1 MDSDACFDLLSV
13 DTQPTPS
20 SDSSQALGQRLIDR
34 AASLGFACA
43 GITGVE
49 PSDHGPEL
57 HDWIDQG
64 MHGSMSWIE
73 DHTDLRTHP
82 AKIIEN
88 ARSILVVADVYASR
102 DADVDSPTEIGRGK
116 IARYARGRDYHKVM
130 KKRLIV
136 LLKELMELHPGASFK
151 LFVDTAPVPERELAQ
166 RAGIGW
172 VGKHTLIIHPKAGS
186 YLFLGGIVMSLDAS
200 APSSQTTITDHCGTC
215 TRCIDACP
223 TEAITPHRVDA
234 RKCISYLTIEHR
246 EPIDPDLGLK
256 MGDWIYG
263 CDICQEVCP
272 HNSHK
277 DNEYPS
283 NEAYRSERSSFDLL
297 EVIGW
302 NEDDRGE
309 AFIGSAMKRAKLN
322 MMQRNAIIVAG
333 NQIRNEPDS
342 STARTMREKID
353 TIAQDGSVDSLLG
366 SAAQVVLGSLGD

>member
-1 MDSDACFDLLSV
+1 
-13 DTQPTPS
+13 
-20 SDSSQALGQRLIDR
+20 
-34 AASLGFACA
+34 
-43 GITGVE
+43 
-49 PSDHGPEL
+49 
-57 HDWIDQG
+57 
-64 MHGSMSWIE
+64 MHGTMSWIE
-73 DHTDLRTHP
+73 EHTDLRTDP
-82 AKIIEN
+82 SKIIED

-102 DADVDSPTEIGRGK
+102 DDDVDPPIQIGHGK

-136 LLKELMELHPGASFK
+136 LLKELMEAHPGASFK

-200 APSSQTTITDHCGTC
+200 APSSQTIIADHCGTC

-223 TEAITPHRVDA
+223 TDAITPHRVDA

-246 EPIDPDLGLK
+246 EMIDPDLQSK

-277 DNEYPS
+277 NTEYPS
-283 NEAYRSERSSFDLL
+283 NEAYRSDRSSFDLL

-302 NEDDRGE
+302 NEKDRGE
-309 AFIGSAMKRAKLN
+309 AFTGSAMKRARLN
-322 MMQRNAIIVAG
+322 MMQRNAIIVAS
-333 NQIRNEPDS
+333 NQIGRDPKSEPA
-342 STARTMREKID
+342 TKLYAKIKE
-353 TIAQDGSVDSLLG
+353 IAHDQAADPLSI
-366 SAAQVVLGSLGD
+366 SAAQCVLGSLGDECECAEDDD